1 MLIRKGVLVKAF
13 IFLMLIE
20 VLTAFGMLIYLA
32 TSVNSMPNWGLGLTM
47 SVTFFVV
54 MVDCI
59 LGILIFKVG
68 GIKEI
73 GTIKVFEEDLQN
85 PTDLFS
91 PVSTKPDETF
101 DDEVDLKFISN
112 ISGDGLFGN
121 DFDVEEED
129 EVELEELNFTSRSRS
144 DFLEHKTILQP
155 NLDETYDTF
164 RNEFLAYVFNDSTDL
179 PEEYPKDSK
188 DKVTTLLG
196 GSYLSDVLYYLP
208 EGSRL
213 YFQNRL
219 KKEYQEYEIT
229 FSSEGYGVYYRLK

>member
-1 MLIRKGVLVKAF
+1 MLFKKKGDLVKAF

-20 VLTAFGMLIYLA
+20 VLTAFGTLIYLA

-59 LGILIFKVG
+59 LGILIFKVE

-101 DDEVDLKFISN
+101 DDEVDLEFISN
-112 ISGDGLFGN
+112 ISGEELFGN
-121 DFDVEEED
+121 DFEVEED
-129 EVELEELNFTSRSRS
+129 EVELEELKFTSRSRS
-144 DFLEHKTILQP
+144 DFLEHKTSLQP
-155 NLDETYDTF
+155 NLDKTYDTF
-164 RNEFLAYVFNDSTDL
+164 RNEFLAHVFNDSIDL
-179 PEEYPKDSK
+179 PEEDSK

-208 EGSRL
+208 EGSKL

-219 KKEYQEYEIT
+219 KKEYQEYKIT

>member
-1 MLIRKGVLVKAF
+1 MLFRKGDLVKAF

-20 VLTAFGMLIYLA
+20 VLTAFGTLIYLA

-59 LGILIFKVG
+59 LGILIFKVE

-85 PTDLFS
+85 PIDLFS
-91 PVSTKPDETF
+91 PVATKPDETL
-101 DDEVDLKFISN
+101 DDEVDLEFISS
-112 ISGDGLFGN
+112 ISGEELFGN
-121 DFDVEEED
+121 DFDVEED
-129 EVELEELNFTSRSRS
+129 EVELEELNFTPRTRG
-144 DFLEHKTILQP
+144 DFLEHKTSLQSS
-155 NLDETYDTF
+155 LDETYDTF
-164 RNEFLAYVFNDSTDL
+164 RNEFLAYVFNDSIDL

>member
-1 MLIRKGVLVKAF
+1 MLFRKGDLVKAF

-20 VLTAFGMLIYLA
+20 VLTAFGTLIYLA
-32 TSVNSMPNWGLGLTM
+32 TSVNLMPNWGLGLTM

-59 LGILIFKVG
+59 LGILIFKVE

-91 PVSTKPDETF
+91 PVSTKTEDTL
-101 DDEVDLKFISN
+101 DDEVDLEFISN
-112 ISGDGLFGN
+112 ISGDELFNGA
-121 DFDVEEED
+121 FDEDED
-129 EVELEELNFTSRSRS
+129 EVDLTKLEFTPRTRG
-144 DFLEHKTILQP
+144 DFLEHKTSLRSS
-155 NLDETYDTF
+155 LDETYDTF
-164 RNEFLAYVFNDSTDL
+164 RNEFLAYVFNDLSEF
-179 PEEYPKDSK
+179 PEEDSK
-188 DKVTTLLG
+188 DEVTTLLG

>member
-1 MLIRKGVLVKAF
+1 MLFRKGDLVKAF

-20 VLTAFGMLIYLA
+20 VLTAFGTLIYLA

-59 LGILIFKVG
+59 LGILIFKVE

-91 PVSTKPDETF
+91 PVSTKSDETL
-101 DDEVDLKFISN
+101 DDEVDLEFISN

-121 DFDVEEED
+121 DFEVEED
-129 EVELEELNFTSRSRS
+129 EGEVDLTKLEFTPRTRG
-144 DFLEHKTILQP
+144 DFLEHKTSLQSS
-155 NLDETYDTF
+155 LDETYNTF
-164 RNEFLAYVFNDSTDL
+164 RNEFLAHVFNDLSEF
-179 PEEYPKDSK
+179 PEEDYK

>member
-1 MLIRKGVLVKAF
+1 MLFRKGDLVKAF

-20 VLTAFGMLIYLA
+20 VLTAFGTLIYLA

-59 LGILIFKVG
+59 LGILIFKAE

-85 PTDLFS
+85 PTDLFN
-91 PVSTKPDETF
+91 PVSTKSDETL
-101 DDEVDLKFISN
+101 DDEVDLEFISN
-112 ISGDGLFGN
+112 ISGDELFGN
-121 DFDVEEED
+121 DFDVEED
-129 EVELEELNFTSRSRS
+129 EVELEELNFTPRTRG
-144 DFLEHKTILQP
+144 DFLEHKTLLQSS
-155 NLDETYDTF
+155 LDETYNTF
-164 RNEFLAYVFNDSTDL
+164 RNEFLAYVFNDLFSL
-179 PEEYPKDSK
+179 PEEDSK

>member
-1 MLIRKGVLVKAF
+1 MLFRKGDLVKAF
-13 IFLMLIE
+13 IFLMLIK
-20 VLTAFGMLIYLA
+20 VLTAFGTLIYLA

-59 LGILIFKVG
+59 LGILIFKVE

-85 PTDLFS
+85 PNDLFS
-91 PVSTKPDETF
+91 PVVTKPDETL
-101 DDEVDLKFISN
+101 DDEVDLEFISN
-112 ISGDGLFGN
+112 IRGDELFGN
-121 DFDVEEED
+121 DFDVEED
-129 EVELEELNFTSRSRS
+129 EVELEELNFTPRTRG
-144 DFLEHKTILQP
+144 DFLEHKTSLQSS
-155 NLDETYDTF
+155 LDETYDTF
-164 RNEFLAYVFNDSTDL
+164 RNEFLAHVFNDLFDL
-179 PEEYPKDSK
+179 PEEDSK

>member
-1 MLIRKGVLVKAF
+1 MLFRKGDLVKAF

-20 VLTAFGMLIYLA
+20 VLTAFGTLIYLA

-47 SVTFFVV
+47 SITFFVV

-59 LGILIFKVG
+59 LGILIFKVE

-91 PVSTKPDETF
+91 PVSTKSDETL
-101 DDEVDLKFISN
+101 DDEVDLEFISN
-112 ISGDGLFGN
+112 ISGDELFNGA
-121 DFDVEEED
+121 FDEDED
-129 EVELEELNFTSRSRS
+129 EVDLTKLEFTPRTRG
-144 DFLEHKTILQP
+144 DFLEHKTSLRSS
-155 NLDETYDTF
+155 LDETYDTF
-164 RNEFLAYVFNDSTDL
+164 RNEFLAYVFNDLSEF
-179 PEEYPKDSK
+179 PEEDSK

>member
-1 MLIRKGVLVKAF
+1 MLFRKGDLVKAF

-20 VLTAFGMLIYLA
+20 VLTAFGTLIYLA

-59 LGILIFKVG
+59 LGILIL
-68 GIKEI
+68 KEI
-73 GTIKVFEEDLQN
+73 GMIKVFEEDLQN
-85 PTDLFS
+85 PNDLFS
-91 PVSTKPDETF
+91 PVSTKPDETLN
-101 DDEVDLKFISN
+101 DEVDLEFISN
-112 ISGDGLFGN
+112 ISGEELFGN
-121 DFDVEEED
+121 DFDVEEDAD
-129 EVELEELNFTSRSRS
+129 EVDLTKLEFTPRTRG
-144 DFLEHKTILQP
+144 DFLEYKTLLKSS
-155 NLDETYDTF
+155 LDETYDTF
-164 RNEFLAYVFNDSTDL
+164 RNEFLAYVFNDLSEF
-179 PEEYPKDSK
+179 PEEDSK

-229 FSSEGYGVYYRLK
+229 FSSEGCGVLYHLK

>member
-1 MLIRKGVLVKAF
+1 MLFRKGDLVKAF

-20 VLTAFGMLIYLA
+20 VLTAFGTLIYLA

-59 LGILIFKVG
+59 LGILIFKVE

-91 PVSTKPDETF
+91 PVSTKSDETL
-101 DDEVDLKFISN
+101 DDEVDLEFISN
-112 ISGDGLFGN
+112 ISGEELFGN
-121 DFDVEEED
+121 DFDVEED
-129 EVELEELNFTSRSRS
+129 EVELEELNFTPRTRG
-144 DFLEHKTILQP
+144 DFLEHKTSLQSS
-155 NLDETYDTF
+155 LDETYNTF
-164 RNEFLAYVFNDSTDL
+164 RNEFLAHVFDDLFDS
-179 PEEYPKDSK
+179 PEEDSK

>member
-1 MLIRKGVLVKAF
+1 MLFRKGDLVKAF
-13 IFLMLIE
+13 VFLMLIE
-20 VLTAFGMLIYLA
+20 VLTAFGTLIYLA

-59 LGILIFKVG
+59 LGILILKAE

-73 GTIKVFEEDLQN
+73 GTIKAFEEDLQN

-91 PVSTKPDETF
+91 PVSTKSDETL
-101 DDEVDLKFISN
+101 DNEVDLEFISN
-112 ISGDGLFGN
+112 ISGDELFGN
-121 DFDVEEED
+121 DFDVEED
-129 EVELEELNFTSRSRS
+129 EVELEELNFTPRTRG
-144 DFLEHKTILQP
+144 DFLEHKTSLQSS
-155 NLDETYDTF
+155 LDETYVTF
-164 RNEFLAYVFNDSTDL
+164 RNEFLAYVFNDSIDL

>member
-1 MLIRKGVLVKAF
+1 MLFRKGDLVKAF

-20 VLTAFGMLIYLA
+20 VLTAFGTLIYLA

-59 LGILIFKVG
+59 LGILIFKVE

-91 PVSTKPDETF
+91 PVSTKSDETF
-101 DDEVDLKFISN
+101 DDEVDLEFISN
-112 ISGDGLFGN
+112 ISGDELFGN
-121 DFDVEEED
+121 DFDVEED

-144 DFLEHKTILQP
+144 DFLEHKTSLQP

-164 RNEFLAYVFNDSTDL
+164 RNEFLAYVFNDSIDL

>member
-1 MLIRKGVLVKAF
+1 MLFRKGDLVKAF

-20 VLTAFGMLIYLA
+20 VLTAFGTLIYLA

-59 LGILIFKVG
+59 LGILIFKAE

-101 DDEVDLKFISN
+101 DDEVDLEFISN
-112 ISGDGLFGN
+112 ISGEELFGN
-121 DFDVEEED
+121 DFDVEED
-129 EVELEELNFTSRSRS
+129 EVELEELNFTPRTRG
-144 DFLEHKTILQP
+144 DFLEHKTSLQSS
-155 NLDETYDTF
+155 LDETYNTF
-164 RNEFLAYVFNDSTDL
+164 RNEFLAYVFNDSIDL

>member
-1 MLIRKGVLVKAF
+1 M
-13 IFLMLIE
+13 E
-20 VLTAFGMLIYLA
+20 
-32 TSVNSMPNWGLGLTM
+32 
-47 SVTFFVV
+47 
-54 MVDCI
+54 
-59 LGILIFKVG
+59 

-91 PVSTKPDETF
+91 PVVTKPDETL
-101 DDEVDLKFISN
+101 DDEVDLEFISN
-112 ISGDGLFGN
+112 ISGEELFGN
-121 DFDVEEED
+121 DFDVEED
-129 EVELEELNFTSRSRS
+129 EVELEELNFTPRTRG
-144 DFLEHKTILQP
+144 DFLEHKTSLQSS
-155 NLDETYDTF
+155 LDETYNTF
-164 RNEFLAYVFNDSTDL
+164 RNEFLAHVFDDLFDS
-179 PEEYPKDSK
+179 PEEDSK

>member
-1 MLIRKGVLVKAF
+1 MLFRKGDLVKAF

-20 VLTAFGMLIYLA
+20 VLTAFGTLIYLA

-59 LGILIFKVG
+59 LGILIFKVE

-91 PVSTKPDETF
+91 PVSTKSDETL
-101 DDEVDLKFISN
+101 DDEVDLEFISN
-112 ISGDGLFGN
+112 ISGDELFGN
-121 DFDVEEED
+121 DFDVEED
-129 EVELEELNFTSRSRS
+129 EVELEELKFTSRSRS
-144 DFLEHKTILQP
+144 DFLEHKTSLQP

-164 RNEFLAYVFNDSTDL
+164 RNEFLAYVFNDSIDL

-188 DKVTTLLG
+188 DEVTTLLG

>member
-32 TSVNSMPNWGLGLTM
+32 TSVHSMPNWGFGLAI
-47 SVTFFVV
+47 SVTIFVILLN
-54 MVDCI
+54 CI
-59 LGILIFKVG
+59 FGIQIL
-68 GIKEI
+68 KEI
-73 GTIKVFEEDLQN
+73 GTIKVFEENLQN

-91 PVSTKPDETF
+91 PVSTKSDETL
-101 DDEVDLKFISN
+101 DDEVDLEFISN
-112 ISGDGLFGN
+112 ISGDELFGN
-121 DFDVEEED
+121 DFDVEED
-129 EVELEELNFTSRSRS
+129 EVELEELNFTPRTRG
-144 DFLEHKTILQP
+144 DFLEHKTLLQSS
-155 NLDETYDTF
+155 LDETYNTF
-164 RNEFLAYVFNDSTDL
+164 CNEFLAHVFNDLFGL
-179 PEEYPKDSK
+179 PEEDSK

>member
-1 MLIRKGVLVKAF
+1 MLFRKGDLVKAF

-20 VLTAFGMLIYLA
+20 VLTAFGTLIYLA
-32 TSVNSMPNWGLGLTM
+32 TNVNSMPNCGLGLTM
-47 SVTFFVV
+47 SITFFVV

-59 LGILIFKVG
+59 LGILIFKVE

-85 PTDLFS
+85 STDLFS
-91 PVSTKPDETF
+91 PVSTKTEDTL
-101 DDEVDLKFISN
+101 DDEVDLEFISN
-112 ISGDGLFGN
+112 ISGDELFGN
-121 DFDVEEED
+121 DFDVEED
-129 EVELEELNFTSRSRS
+129 EVELEELNFTPRTRG
-144 DFLEHKTILQP
+144 DFLEHKTLLQSS
-155 NLDETYDTF
+155 LDETYNTF
-164 RNEFLAYVFNDSTDL
+164 RNEFLAHVFNDLFGL
-179 PEEYPKDSK
+179 PEEDSK

>member
-1 MLIRKGVLVKAF
+1 MLFRKGDLVKAF

-20 VLTAFGMLIYLA
+20 VLTAFGTLIYLA

-59 LGILIFKVG
+59 LGILIFKAE

-91 PVSTKPDETF
+91 PVSTKSNETL
-101 DDEVDLKFISN
+101 DDEVDLEFISN
-112 ISGDGLFGN
+112 ISGDELFGN
-121 DFDVEEED
+121 DFDVEED
-129 EVELEELNFTSRSRS
+129 EVELEELNFTPRTRG
-144 DFLEHKTILQP
+144 DFLEHKTSLQSS
-155 NLDETYDTF
+155 LDETYNTF
-164 RNEFLAYVFNDSTDL
+164 RNEFLAYVFNDSIDL

-188 DKVTTLLG
+188 DEVTTLLG

-229 FSSEGYGVYYRLK
+229 FSSEGYGVYYRFK

>member
-1 MLIRKGVLVKAF
+1 MLFRKGDLVKAF

-20 VLTAFGMLIYLA
+20 VLTAFGTLIYLA

-101 DDEVDLKFISN
+101 DDEVDLEFISN

-121 DFDVEEED
+121 DFDVEED
-129 EVELEELNFTSRSRS
+129 EVELEELKFTSRSRS
-144 DFLEHKTILQP
+144 DFLKHKTSLQP

-164 RNEFLAYVFNDSTDL
+164 RNEFLAYVFNDSIDL

-188 DKVTTLLG
+188 VKVTTLLG

>member
-1 MLIRKGVLVKAF
+1 
-13 IFLMLIE
+13 
-20 VLTAFGMLIYLA
+20 
-32 TSVNSMPNWGLGLTM
+32 MPNWGLGLTM

-59 LGILIFKVG
+59 LGILIFKVE

-121 DFDVEEED
+121 DFEVEED
-129 EVELEELNFTSRSRS
+129 EGEVDLTKLEFTPRTRG
-144 DFLEHKTILQP
+144 DFLEHKTSLQSS
-155 NLDETYDTF
+155 LDETYDTF
-164 RNEFLAYVFNDSTDL
+164 RNEFLAYVFNDSIDL
-179 PEEYPKDSK
+179 PEEYPKDSE

>member
-1 MLIRKGVLVKAF
+1 MLFRRGDLIRYWVYLMALEFLALVSMVVYLGTTNDTITYWNFALYIF
-13 IFLMLIE
+13 ITLFILI
-20 VLTAFGMLIYLA
+20 
-32 TSVNSMPNWGLGLTM
+32 
-47 SVTFFVV
+47 
-54 MVDCI
+54 VDVI
-59 LGILIFKVG
+59 LGYITVFILKPEQVEGAGFLK
-68 GIKEI
+68 
-73 GTIKVFEEDLQN
+73 TSSN
-85 PTDLFS
+85 DLFS
-91 PVSTKPDETF
+91 PVSTKPNETL
-101 DDEVDLKFISN
+101 DDEVDLEFISN
-112 ISGDGLFGN
+112 ISGDELFNGA
-121 DFDVEEED
+121 FDED
-129 EVELEELNFTSRSRS
+129 EGEVDLTKLEFTPRTRG
-144 DFLEHKTILQP
+144 DFLEHKTSLRS

-164 RNEFLAYVFNDSTDL
+164 RNEFLAYVFNDSIDL

>member
-1 MLIRKGVLVKAF
+1 MLFRKGDLVKAF

-20 VLTAFGMLIYLA
+20 VLTSFGTLIYLA

-59 LGILIFKVG
+59 LGILIFKVE

-91 PVSTKPDETF
+91 PVSTKSDETL
-101 DDEVDLKFISN
+101 DDEVDLEFISN
-112 ISGDGLFGN
+112 ISGDELFGN
-121 DFDVEEED
+121 DFEVGED
-129 EVELEELNFTSRSRS
+129 EVELEELKFTPRTRG
-144 DFLEHKTILQP
+144 DFLEHKTSLQSS
-155 NLDETYDTF
+155 LDETYDTF
-164 RNEFLAYVFNDSTDL
+164 RNEFLAYVFNDSIDL
-179 PEEYPKDSK
+179 PEEYPKDYK
-188 DKVTTLLG
+188 DDVTTLLG

>member
-1 MLIRKGVLVKAF
+1 MLFRKGDLVKAF

-20 VLTAFGMLIYLA
+20 VLTAFGTLIYLA

-54 MVDCI
+54 MVDYI
-59 LGILIFKVG
+59 LGILILKVE

-73 GTIKVFEEDLQN
+73 GTIKAFEEDLQN

-91 PVSTKPDETF
+91 PVSTKSDETL
-101 DDEVDLKFISN
+101 DNEVDLEFISN
-112 ISGDGLFGN
+112 ISGDELFNGA
-121 DFDVEEED
+121 FDEDED
-129 EVELEELNFTSRSRS
+129 EVDLTKLEFTPRTRG
-144 DFLEHKTILQP
+144 DFLEHKTSLRSS
-155 NLDETYDTF
+155 LDETYDTF
-164 RNEFLAYVFNDSTDL
+164 RNEFLAYVFNDSIDL

>member
-1 MLIRKGVLVKAF
+1 MLFRKGDLVKAF

-20 VLTAFGMLIYLA
+20 VLTAFGTLIYLA

-59 LGILIFKVG
+59 LGILILKVE

-73 GTIKVFEEDLQN
+73 GTIKAFEEDLQN

-91 PVSTKPDETF
+91 PVSTKSDETL
-101 DDEVDLKFISN
+101 DNEVDLEFISN
-112 ISGDGLFGN
+112 ISGDELFGN
-121 DFDVEEED
+121 DFEVGED
-129 EVELEELNFTSRSRS
+129 EVELEELKFTSRSRS
-144 DFLEHKTILQP
+144 DFLEHKTSLQP

-164 RNEFLAYVFNDSTDL
+164 RNEFLAYVFNDSIDL

>member
-1 MLIRKGVLVKAF
+1 MLFRKGDLVKAF

-20 VLTAFGMLIYLA
+20 VLTAFGTLIYLA

-59 LGILIFKVG
+59 LGILIFKVE

-101 DDEVDLKFISN
+101 DDEVDLEFISN
-112 ISGDGLFGN
+112 ISSDELFGN
-121 DFDVEEED
+121 DFDVEED
-129 EVELEELNFTSRSRS
+129 EVELEELNFTPRTRG
-144 DFLEHKTILQP
+144 DFLEHKTSLQSS
-155 NLDETYDTF
+155 LDETYNTF
-164 RNEFLAYVFNDSTDL
+164 RNEFLAHVFNDLSEF
-179 PEEYPKDSK
+179 PEEDTTAS
-188 DKVTTLLG
+188 VTALLG

-229 FSSEGYGVYYRLK
+229 FSSEGFGVYYRLK

>member
-1 MLIRKGVLVKAF
+1 MLFRKGDLVKAF

-20 VLTAFGMLIYLA
+20 VLTAFGTLIYLA

-59 LGILIFKVG
+59 LGILIFKVE

-91 PVSTKPDETF
+91 PVSTKTEDTL
-101 DDEVDLKFISN
+101 DDEVDLEFISN
-112 ISGDGLFGN
+112 ISGEELFGN
-121 DFDVEEED
+121 DFDVEED
-129 EVELEELNFTSRSRS
+129 EVELEELNFTPRTRG
-144 DFLEHKTILQP
+144 DFLEHKTSLRSS
-155 NLDETYDTF
+155 LDETYDTF
-164 RNEFLAYVFNDSTDL
+164 RNEFLAYVFNDLSEF
-179 PEEYPKDSK
+179 PEEDSK

>member
-1 MLIRKGVLVKAF
+1 MLFRKGDLVKAF

-20 VLTAFGMLIYLA
+20 VLTAFGTLIYLA

-59 LGILIFKVG
+59 LGILIFKVE

-91 PVSTKPDETF
+91 PVSTKPDETL
-101 DDEVDLKFISN
+101 DDEVDLEFISN
-112 ISGDGLFGN
+112 ISGDELFGN
-121 DFDVEEED
+121 DFEVGED
-129 EVELEELNFTSRSRS
+129 EVELEELKFTSRSRS
-144 DFLEHKTILQP
+144 DFLEHKTYLQP
-155 NLDETYDTF
+155 NLDVTYDTF
-164 RNEFLAYVFNDSTDL
+164 RNEFLAYVFNDSIDL

>member
-1 MLIRKGVLVKAF
+1 MLFRKGDLVKAF

-20 VLTAFGMLIYLA
+20 VLTAFGTLIYLA

-59 LGILIFKVG
+59 LGILIFKVE

-85 PTDLFS
+85 PNDLFS
-91 PVSTKPDETF
+91 PVVTKPDETL
-101 DDEVDLKFISN
+101 DDEVDLEFLSS
-112 ISGDGLFGN
+112 ISGDELFGN
-121 DFDVEEED
+121 DFDED
-129 EVELEELNFTSRSRS
+129 KGEVDLTKLEFTPRTRG
-144 DFLEHKTILQP
+144 DFLEYKTSLKSS
-155 NLDETYDTF
+155 LDETYDTF
-164 RNEFLAYVFNDSTDL
+164 RNEFLAHVFDDLFDS
-179 PEEYPKDSK
+179 PEEDSK

>member
-1 MLIRKGVLVKAF
+1 
-13 IFLMLIE
+13 
-20 VLTAFGMLIYLA
+20 
-32 TSVNSMPNWGLGLTM
+32 
-47 SVTFFVV
+47 

-59 LGILIFKVG
+59 LGILIFKVE

-101 DDEVDLKFISN
+101 DDEVDLEFISN
-112 ISGDGLFGN
+112 ISGDELFGN
-121 DFDVEEED
+121 DFDVEED
-129 EVELEELNFTSRSRS
+129 EVELEELKFTSRSRS
-144 DFLEHKTILQP
+144 DFLEHKTSLQP

-164 RNEFLAYVFNDSTDL
+164 RNEFLAYVFNDSIDL

-188 DKVTTLLG
+188 DEVTTLLG

>member
-1 MLIRKGVLVKAF
+1 MLFRKGDLVKAF

-32 TSVNSMPNWGLGLTM
+32 TSVHSMPNWGLGLTM

-59 LGILIFKVG
+59 LGILIFKAE

-101 DDEVDLKFISN
+101 DDEVDLEFISN
-112 ISGDGLFGN
+112 ISGEELFGN
-121 DFDVEEED
+121 DFDVEED
-129 EVELEELNFTSRSRS
+129 EVELEELNFTPRTRG
-144 DFLEHKTILQP
+144 DFLEHKTSLQSS
-155 NLDETYDTF
+155 LDETYNTF
-164 RNEFLAYVFNDSTDL
+164 RNEFLAYVFNDSIDL

>member
-1 MLIRKGVLVKAF
+1 MLFRKGDLVKAF

-20 VLTAFGMLIYLA
+20 VLTAFGTLIYLA

-59 LGILIFKVG
+59 LGILIFKVE

-91 PVSTKPDETF
+91 PVSTNPEDAL
-101 DDEVDLKFISN
+101 DDEVDLEFISN
-112 ISGDGLFGN
+112 ISGEELFGD
-121 DFDVEEED
+121 DFDVEED

-144 DFLEHKTILQP
+144 DFLEHKTTLQP

-164 RNEFLAYVFNDSTDL
+164 RNEFLAYVFNDSIDL
-179 PEEYPKDSK
+179 PEEYTKDSK

>member
-1 MLIRKGVLVKAF
+1 MLFRKGDLVKAF
-13 IFLMLIE
+13 IFLMLLE
-20 VLTAFGMLIYLA
+20 VLTAFGTLIYLA

-59 LGILIFKVG
+59 LGILIFKAE

-91 PVSTKPDETF
+91 PVSTKSDETL
-101 DDEVDLKFISN
+101 DDEVDLEFISN
-112 ISGDGLFGN
+112 ISGDELFGN
-121 DFDVEEED
+121 DFDVEED
-129 EVELEELNFTSRSRS
+129 EVELEELNFTPRTRG
-144 DFLEHKTILQP
+144 DFLEHKTLLQSS
-155 NLDETYDTF
+155 LDETYNTF
-164 RNEFLAYVFNDSTDL
+164 RNEFLAHVFNDLFGL
-179 PEEYPKDSK
+179 PEEDSK